1 MKKRGILIIVSFIY
15 GSLLNAQ
22 AIGIGSTVFTPDAS
36 AMLEVRATNK
46 GLLIPQV
53 ALTGVNDA
61 TTISSPATSLLI
73 YNTGTGGLSP
83 AGYYYN
89 AGTPAAPNWVKLQTT
104 KEGWLLTGNAGTN
117 PATNFLGTTDAQ
129 HLVFRTNN
137 LERMRITSSG
147 YVGIGTAAPNE
158 RLDVNGNIRF
168 SGALMPNGNA
178 GSAGAFLR
186 SQGAGLPPI
195 WSLPGLQVVS
205 IYSLSSTGNRC
216 INNTTFA
223 TYPGCSQTIALTAGQ
238 KVLAIAEAGI
248 LTDNNCDGS
257 SDDGYVYVDARVAV
271 NGNDFPDGAWLRTA
285 LDSHVGYMYF
295 NSITVAGIYTCTA
308 NGNYTFEFQ
317 ARKAGGNV
325 NAISGGNNSSALQA
339 NMILI
344 VYNP

>member
-1 MKKRGILIIVSFIY
+1 MGIE
-15 GSLLNAQ
+15 
-22 AIGIGSTVFTPDAS
+22 STSITPDAS

-61 TTISSPATSLLI
+61 TPISSPATSLLV

-83 AGYYYN
+83 AGYYYH
-89 AGTPAAPNWVKLQTT
+89 AATPAAPNWVKLQTT
-104 KEGWLLTGNAGTN
+104 KESWLLTGNAGTN

-186 SQGAGLPPI
+186 SQGAGLPPVMV
-195 WSLPGLQVVS
+195 P
-205 IYSLSSTGNRC
+205 TG
-216 INNTTFA
+216 T
-223 TYPGCSQTIALTAGQ
+223 
-238 KVLAIAEAGI
+238 
-248 LTDNNCDGS
+248 
-257 SDDGYVYVDARVAV
+257 
-271 NGNDFPDGAWLRTA
+271 
-285 LDSHVGYMYF
+285 
-295 NSITVAGIYTCTA
+295 
-308 NGNYTFEFQ
+308 
-317 ARKAGGNV
+317 
-325 NAISGGNNSSALQA
+325 
-339 NMILI
+339 
-344 VYNP
+344 